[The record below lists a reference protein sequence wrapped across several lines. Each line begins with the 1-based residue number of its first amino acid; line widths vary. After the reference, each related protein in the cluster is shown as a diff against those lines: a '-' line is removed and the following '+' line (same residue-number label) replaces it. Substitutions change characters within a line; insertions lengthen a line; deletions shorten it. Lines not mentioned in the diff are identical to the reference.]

1 MVAFGFHKMFRTS
14 AGFFSGFHTKRLP
27 TIDTVIFNML
37 VIKCLCKTGSQCKI
51 SFADFQPFSGPSL
64 WSHLPWWHL
73 GTSGRPTSH
82 EILLPQPPLFPKFAS
97 AFVHHMSLC
106 HRKNSGHYP
115 FVNLPSPLFRP
126 GEQLR
131 RQRSRPAQAL
141 PSPRVHIWK
150 PARLDASCLKR
161 GKV

>member
-1 MVAFGFHKMFRTS
+1 MFRTS
-14 AGFFSGFHTKRLP
+14 TGFFSGFHTKWP
-27 TIDTVIFNML
+27 FTIDTVILNML

-51 SFADFQPFSGPSL
+51 LFADFQPFSGPSL
-64 WSHLPWWHL
+64 WSHLPWWYL

-82 EILLPQPPLFPKFAS
+82 ESYGQMLPPQPPLFPKFAS

-106 HRKNSGHYP
+106 HRKTSGHYP
-115 FVNLPSPLFRP
+115 FVNFTTPLFRP

-141 PSPRVHIWK
+141 PPRVHIWK
-150 PARLDASCLKR
+150 PARLDASCLK
-161 GKV
+161 GWGSV